1 MKTIELLEVLREKA
15 LQTDGVNMYYNED
28 IYKAVDG
35 NDIKYPVICMALQN
49 MTVKENYVSYM
60 FQFYGAER
68 LENDEK
74 NKSFA
79 LAQLFDI
86 AEMYVAKLKQSTG
99 ILDVELD
106 RQYNQSNF
114 QTMDVVCCIYGTL
127 TIDVK
132 SEFSTC

>member
-1 MKTIELLEVLREKA
+1 MKTIELLGVLREKA
-15 LQTDGVNMYYNED
+15 LQTDGVNMYYNAD

-60 FQFYGAER
+60 FQFYAAER
-68 LENDEK
+68 LDNGEN
-74 NKSFA
+74 NRPFA
-79 LAQLFDI
+79 VAQLFDI
-86 AEMYVAKLKQSTG
+86 AEKYVAKLKQSTR

-127 TIDVK
+127 TIDVE